1 MLLNPSRTLL
11 ILLAIVCYKICRYA
25 VQNTTS
31 CPCLTVCK
39 ISDFYFG
46 WINLSTFL
54 ALTLLFF
61 WQDDEVVLQSVAT
74 IQKEHR
80 KFCLAVEGLGNRLC
94 YLESTSEAKVRMPKS
109 FVYCATEEHS
119 KSDVVYI
126 CWLHIKLK
134 FIATYIQSCL
144 PVVDLCNCLVIESV
158 RLLQTGLQQEK
169 KNFSV
174 VTGFFFPLK
183 RGSWGLI
190 LTEPSRRA
198 GNQAATPWKNVY
210 SLASFNAVAGGSW
223 LSICESCRPPKNLFL
238 IALIASELHD
248 HL

>member
-1 MLLNPSRTLL
+1 MEHLSGKLKTKIVFLYKKKQFFFFLFTSLKIIVHLSTIHSFGSAWLCWNMLLNPSRTLL

-39 ISDFYFG
+39 ISGFYFG

-144 PVVDLCNCLVIESV
+144 PVADLCNCLVIESV

-169 KNFSV
+169 KFSV
-174 VTGFFFPLK
+174 
-183 RGSWGLI
+183 
-190 LTEPSRRA
+190 
-198 GNQAATPWKNVY
+198 
-210 SLASFNAVAGGSW
+210 
-223 LSICESCRPPKNLFL
+223 
-238 IALIASELHD
+238 
-248 HL
+248 